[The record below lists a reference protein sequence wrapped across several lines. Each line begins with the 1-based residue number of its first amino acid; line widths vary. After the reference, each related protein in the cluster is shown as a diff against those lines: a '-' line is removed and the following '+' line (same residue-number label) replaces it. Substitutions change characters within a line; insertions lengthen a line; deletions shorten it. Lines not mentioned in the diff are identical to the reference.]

1 MLNRKRILRKKYWTA
16 LPPAQYPFIGGAPD
30 IVDYF
35 NEDGI
40 IKYTDSFDIDQLSEE
55 FYYSKI
61 DAVRDN
67 YERCMNLTSAEDL
80 LYEEI
85 IKFL

>member
-1 MLNRKRILRKKYWTA
+1 MLNRRRILRKKYWTA
-16 LPPAQYPFIGGAPD
+16 LPLAQYLFIGGEPD

-40 IKYTDSFDIDQLSEE
+40 IKYTDNFDIDQLSEE
-55 FYYSKI
+55 LYYSKM

-67 YERCMNLTSAEDL
+67 YERCMNLTSTEDL